1 MPIRSDARGNL
12 IKQNQYKKKKYRYW
26 FKCGDEDVVGT
37 TDDPRRTLEAI
48 WKVYKDCVKTI
59 CVDLGTKTKMK
70 ELCIFEDDKSNLN
83 YTFCSEDI
91 TKHKFK
97 QLLDEH

>member
-1 MPIRSDARGNL
+1 MPIRADRRGNL
-12 IKQNQYKKKKYRYW
+12 IKRSQYKKKKYKYW
-26 FKCGDEDVVGT
+26 LKCEDEHLIGS

-48 WKVYKDCVKTI
+48 WKVYNDCSKNI
-59 CVDLGTKTKMK
+59 CVDLGTKTKSK
-70 ELCIFEDDKSNLN
+70 ELCVTQDEETTYKYCEDI
-83 YTFCSEDI
+83 I